1 MADGELAA
9 VFRALAKD
17 AAQTAENI
25 AKSVAKITEETANIT
40 ESNAAKLLESDA
52 KAAERITSAGR
63 KGATDAAGNPVRT
76 DSRGRVIPP
85 GVERLPSGRLP
96 SNFEYAGRVYDGE
109 KWTPKLAE
117 KYPNGVRFTDDGF
130 PDFSPY
136 ASHTVTFDP
145 QFKGNHGSD
154 FVEANRLAGLP
165 ETPEGYT
172 WHHTQDARTMQ
183 LVPSDLHDAIRHAG
197 GVAIMKG
204 RN

>member
-9 VFRALAKD
+9 VFRGLAKD
-17 AAQTAENI
+17 AAETAENI
-25 AKSVAKITEETANIT
+25 AKSVARVTHDTADIV
-40 ESNAAKLLESDA
+40 EDNAAKLLESDA
-52 KAAERITSAGR
+52 KAAERL
-63 KGATDAAGNPVRT
+63 KAAVSKAPT

-109 KWTPKLAE
+109 KWTPKLAA
-117 KYPNGVRFTDDGF
+117 KYPNGVRFTEDGY

-136 ASHTVTFDP
+136 AVKTVTFDP
-145 QFKGNHGSD
+145 NFTGNRGSD
-154 FVEANRLAGLP
+154 FVDANRLAGLT

-172 WHHTQDARTMQ
+172 WHHTQDTKTMQ
-183 LVPSDLHDAIRHAG
+183 LIPSDLHDAVRHAG

>member
-9 VFRALAKD
+9 VFRGLAKD
-17 AAQTAENI
+17 AAETAENI
-25 AKSVAKITEETANIT
+25 TKSVAKVTHDTADIVET
-40 ESNAAKLLESDA
+40 NAAKLLESDA
-52 KAAERITSAGR
+52 KAAERI
-63 KGATDAAGNPVRT
+63 KAAGGKGPLPT

-96 SNFEYAGRVYDGE
+96 SNFEYAGRVYDGD
-109 KWTPKLAE
+109 KWTPKLAA
-117 KYPNGVRFTDDGF
+117 KYPNGVRFTEDGY

-136 ASHTVTFDP
+136 AEKTVTFDP
-145 QFKGNHGSD
+145 NFTGNRGSD
-154 FVEANRLAGLP
+154 FVDANRLAGLT

-172 WHHTQDARTMQ
+172 WHHTQDTRTMQ
-183 LVPSDLHDAIRHAG
+183 LIPSDLHDAIRHAG